1 MNQLK
6 GFSATRETKAQ
17 GMSMFIYGLTGE
29 YPEINREENFTE
41 LILKP
46 NQILHGQ
53 NEFLGLLE
61 SEPGE
66 VRIKNSGEIFL
77 PVIYKKYW
85 PWAAGFLVL
94 GGILGA
100 VLKR

>member
-1 MNQLK
+1 MNKLA
-6 GFSATRETKAQ
+6 GTTFARETKAQ
-17 GMSMFIYGLTGE
+17 GMSMFIYGMTGE
-29 YPEINREENFTE
+29 YPSINRGAEFTE
-41 LILKP
+41 ITLSP

-66 VRIKNSGEIFL
+66 VRIKNSSEIFL

-85 PWAAGFLVL
+85 PWAAAFLVA
-94 GGILGA
+94 GGVMGA
-100 VLKR
+100 LLKR